1 MTPNLII
8 VALALGGSFASL
20 FERHD
25 ARVPANFAAVIRR
38 YECVTLHG
46 VREDRTVFDGD
57 EATAELT
64 VDATGFLPLTRAPRE
79 FPPHWTAHFRRHGDT
94 WQVEDV
100 SIPEAELAKQL
111 AATSDWFQRQQM
123 IDARI
128 ELFDGELARQ
138 LSDFAFVTNSKGD
151 YGAAAADA
159 EMALAIAREVA
170 PDESARA
177 LWLVGRAHDSAFD
190 EDGAIGPLLESRT
203 LAARSGDREIEA
215 RALINTGWVHL
226 GNSDLNG
233 SIEPLNAGL
242 KIAEELGEHGAAAEG
257 YMGLANGALVAS
269 DDPIAGLRA
278 YEKALA
284 HAMRTDNAVIQAAIL
299 GNIGSVYD
307 RLADFLL
314 AADYY
319 TRALALYRKAGNTKG
334 VMRTLRNL
342 ADIEES
348 SAHMALAERHARENE
363 ALLAK
368 EPNPR
373 IAAYAALTRAKINL
387 HYRRYAA
394 AEKKARESMAGAT
407 ATGNPSLHAHALFAL
422 SEIRAKQH
430 RYRESI
436 DLAEQVVAACMTRPD
451 FNLYWI
457 AKQQIGDTWLKVGDL
472 VKARAAIQDAID
484 AIEFLRSNIPGSG
497 ENEQRFLGDKAIVY
511 YSMFRVSVAAHDID
525 GALRAVERARAQTLL
540 ASLALGKLKS
550 TRYLTPEEQREE
562 QRLDAGIAAVNVAL
576 RDARSADNRD
586 PAAIT
591 RLEKD
596 LDQKRLDRTD
606 LTNRLYSNHPE
617 LSLARGDVPTPSTA
631 QLKAAIPPDG
641 VVLEYMA
648 EGDNAY
654 VIVLTRDGVPRAH
667 PLHISQSRLQRIVES
682 FTKAISH
689 RDLDYKPA
697 ARKLYDML
705 IAPAA
710 SVLKSKKIVCIVTD
724 GVLWGLPFHA
734 LIGPDG
740 HYLIEDHALFYAP
753 SLTLLSWYATHKK
766 IDREPRR
773 TLLALAGPPL
783 ADAEDEVRRIASLF
797 DPRETLLLTGARAT
811 ESRFKQE
818 AGHFRIL
825 HVATHG
831 MFANMEPMYSHIDMA
846 RAPGDP
852 DDGVLEARE
861 IAELDLHADLTILSS
876 CETGRGL
883 EWLGEGFAGMSW
895 ALLSAGC
902 PRSVLTQWK
911 IGSGSAHDL
920 MIEFHRRLSRQPLP
934 LRGRAATDA
943 LRQAQIA
950 MLKRQFSHPF
960 YWSAFILIGDGW

>member
-1 MTPNLII
+1 MAPNTII
-8 VALALGGSFASL
+8 VALALCGSFASL

-25 ARVPANFAAVIRR
+25 ARLPATFAAVLRR
-38 YECVTLHG
+38 YECVTLNG
-46 VREDRTVFDGD
+46 VRAGRTVVNGD
-57 EATAELT
+57 WATAELT
-64 VDATGFLPLTRAPRE
+64 VDATGFLPLTHAPRE
-79 FPPHWTAHFRRHGDT
+79 FPPHWTAHFRRHGIAWEVD
-94 WQVEDV
+94 DV

-111 AATSDWFQRQQM
+111 ATTSDWLQRQRM
-123 IDARI
+123 LDARS

-138 LSDFAFVTNSKGD
+138 LSDLAFAANSKGD

-159 EMALAIAREVA
+159 EMALAMAREIA
-170 PDESARA
+170 PGESARA
-177 LWLVGRAHDSAFD
+177 LWLIGRAHDSAFD
-190 EDGAIGPLLESRT
+190 EDGAAGPLLESQA
-203 LAARSGDREIEA
+203 LASRSGDREIEA
-215 RALINTGWVHL
+215 RALIGTGWVHIS
-226 GNSDLNG
+226 NSDLTG

-242 KIAEELGEHGAAAEG
+242 KIAEALGEHEAAAEG
-257 YMGLANGALVAS
+257 YMGLANGSLVIS
-269 DDPIAGLRA
+269 DDPIGALRA

-284 HAMRTDNAVIQAAIL
+284 HATHTDNAVIQAAIL

-307 RLADFLL
+307 RLADFPLS
-314 AADYY
+314 ADYY
-319 TRALALYRKAGNTKG
+319 ERALALYRKAGNTKG

-342 ADIEES
+342 ADIAES
-348 SAHMALAERHARENE
+348 SGQIALAARHASEND

-373 IAAYAALTRAKINL
+373 IAAYAALTWAKIDI
-387 HYRRYAA
+387 HRRKFAT

-407 ATGNPSLHAHALFAL
+407 ATGNPLLHAHAMFVL
-422 SEIRAKQH
+422 SEVRARQH

-436 DLAEQVVAACMTRPD
+436 ELAGQVVAACMTWPD

-457 AKQQIGDTWLKVGDL
+457 AKQQIGDTWMKLGDL
-472 VKARAAIQDAID
+472 VKARAAIQEAID
-484 AIEFLRSNIPGSG
+484 AIEYRRPNVPGSG
-497 ENEQRFLGDKAIVY
+497 ENEQRFLGDKATVY
-511 YSMFRVSVAAHDID
+511 YSMFRVAVAGHDID
-525 GALRAVERARAQTLL
+525 GALKAVERARAQTLL
-540 ASLALGKLKS
+540 ASLALGRLKS
-550 TRYLTPEEQREE
+550 TRYLTPEEQDEE
-562 QRLDAGIAAVNVAL
+562 QRLDTGIAAVNVAL

-586 PAAIT
+586 PAAIAQ
-591 RLEKD
+591 LEKD
-596 LDQKRLDRTD
+596 LDQKRRDRTD
-606 LTNRLYSNHPE
+606 LTNRLYTNHPE

-631 QLKAAIPPDG
+631 QLRAAIPPDG
-641 VVLEYMA
+641 VVLEYMV
-648 EGDNAY
+648 EGDDSF
-654 VIVLTRDGVPRAH
+654 VVVLTRDGVPRVH
-667 PLHISQSRLQRIVES
+667 PLHIGQIKMQRLVES

-710 SVLKSKKIVCIVTD
+710 SVLQSKKIVCIVTD
-724 GVLWGLPFHA
+724 GVLWGLPFQA

-740 HYLIEDHALFYAP
+740 HYLIEGHALFYAP
-753 SLTLLSWYATHKK
+753 SLTLMSWYATHKR

-783 ADAEDEVRRIASLF
+783 VDAEDEVRRIASLF

-825 HVATHG
+825 HVASHG
-831 MFANMEPMYSHIDMA
+831 MFEDAAPMYSHIDMA
-846 RAPGDP
+846 RAPGDS

-861 IAELDLHADLTILSS
+861 IASLDLHADLAILSS
-876 CETGRGL
+876 CDTGRGL
-883 EWLGEGFAGMSW
+883 MWLGEGMVGMSW
-895 ALLSAGC
+895 ALLAAGC

-911 IGSGSAHDL
+911 IGSASAHDL
-920 MIEFHRRLSRQPLP
+920 MILFHRRLSRQPMP

-943 LRQAQIA
+943 LRRAQIA
-950 MLKRQFSHPF
+950 MLKRSFSHPF